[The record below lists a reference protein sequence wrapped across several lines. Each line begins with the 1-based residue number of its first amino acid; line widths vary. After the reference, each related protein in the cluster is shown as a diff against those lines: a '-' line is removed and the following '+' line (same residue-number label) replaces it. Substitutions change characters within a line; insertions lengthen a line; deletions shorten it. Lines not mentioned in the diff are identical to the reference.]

1 MNNCGVKVYCM
12 KVDPACLFSFPLAS
26 FRSEAKKHR
35 LEQEVIFV
43 QAASAQDNLSRSSLL
58 RMTMLWP
65 AMYDCEYDQQLLFK
79 VLLQ

>member
-12 KVDPACLFSFPLAS
+12 KIDPACLFSFP
-26 FRSEAKKHR
+26 RSEAKKHR